1 MSWKEVTVEL
11 NNDAA
16 EAVAN
21 IMNELGSG
29 GVVADTNKNN
39 NNNNKNRVRLTA
51 YYYNDEDFPELFS
64 ELKGRINKLAD
75 FSIDTGEL
83 LISLNDKHHQDWATS
98 WHKYFKPLDIGKKFI
113 VCPSWE
119 TVEEGNRQIIKIDPG
134 MAFGIGGHETT
145 QMCVSLLE
153 KYIVNVNEQKNML
166 DIGTGTGIL
175 TIVAAYLGIQDI
187 LGIDLDPAA
196 VSAARENISIN
207 QVEDNVRIIKGDM
220 TKDINNTFSIITAN
234 LLPNLIMRLLP
245 SVPPLMSDK
254 TKLIL
259 SGIIPEKK
267 DIIVDT
273 FGHLGLKLIDEEKM
287 NDWLSLVAIKE

>member
-1 MSWKEVTVEL
+1 MSWKEVIVEI
-11 NNDAA
+11 NNEVA

-29 GVVADTNKNN
+29 GVITNTTE
-39 NNNNKNRVRLTA
+39 NRVTLTA
-51 YYYNDEDFPELFS
+51 YYYSDEDFPELLN
-64 ELKGRINKLAD
+64 ELKGRINKLSD
-75 FSIDTGEL
+75 FSLDIGEFF
-83 LISLNDKHHQDWATS
+83 ISINDKHHQDWATS

-119 TVEEGNRQIIKIDPG
+119 TVEESNRQIIKIDPG

-145 QMCVSLLE
+145 QMCVELLE
-153 KYIVNVNEQKNML
+153 KYIVDVNEQNTML

-175 TIVAAYLGIQDI
+175 AIVAAYLGINDI

-196 VSAARENISIN
+196 VSTARENIAIN

-220 TKDINNTFSIITAN
+220 TKDINGTFSIITAN

-245 SVPPLMSDK
+245 SIPSLMSDK

-259 SGIIPEKK
+259 SGIIPEKR
-267 DIIVDT
+267 DLIVDT
-273 FGHLGLKLIDEEKM
+273 FGELGLKLIDEEKM